1 MGGILS
7 RKDGDDSQGTA
18 SGPTLE
24 QKINQYAADLILR
37 SSFRDMKMLMRKEE
51 CDKLVILTSKVI
63 DQNFRKADIS
73 VMQGKID
80 QGQPANKSVEFIKE
94 TELRRESGKR
104 QEEKARLCDGL
115 ARYYVKIAHLFAAIS
130 QTVDPTYVYKVG
142 GPRGTRLSP
151 GLGLQS
157 SRLSPAQSYANYLS
171 PYDPRSPVAQSPA
184 MQSPV
189 MQSPD
194 MQSPVMQ
201 SPVMQSPAMQS
212 PGMQSPGMQSPGMQS
227 PGMQSPVMQSPVMQS
242 PVVQSP
248 GMQSPVVQ
256 HANGSAWATPRHDAQ
271 SGGMFPA
278 YAPGYMTS
286 PVPNAKGEIRLK
298 WNQLRN
304 LDAYEN
310 TQFVK
315 TELNG
320 FCSERLATLDPSGVL
335 QAPKLESLFEIKP
348 AVCGSN
354 RAYPDLER
362 VGGIPDLIELYRD
375 VYDPGTKQY
384 SGMSA
389 RMSSAY
395 RADLASFYK
404 VFTGNKVVPD
414 DIKSFADIKL
424 TDYSKLR
431 GCDKES
437 AQFPKKFDFKDG
449 VVHRN
454 NEGDTFF
461 TPAQGLTAG
470 QRPIPLDEV
479 TVRGP
484 WPDGAK
490 LKVLQHSAVG
500 EPGSRIQLWGK
511 LSDRWG
517 EFGEEESQRDLEI
530 VFINEPSGL
539 LRRGQTGTLKMKL
552 FSDYANKVREM
563 VRTSRENRDKL
574 LAILEKIFT
583 TATADGST
591 VVRIND
597 DLTEASL
604 DELIAKTRDTI
615 VGMYI
620 SCEKGFKEALA
631 IFDAIIDKLILDQS
645 VSIGEQLEERMN
657 EYVGS
662 EQIDLDAEATAA
674 LSEESA
680 PAEA

>member
-80 QGQPANKSVEFIKE
+80 QGQSANKSVEFIKE

-104 QEEKARLCDGL
+104 QEEKTQLCDGL

-157 SRLSPAQSYANYLS
+157 GRLSPAQSYASYLS
-171 PYDPRSPVAQSPA
+171 PYDPR
-184 MQSPV
+184 
-189 MQSPD
+189 
-194 MQSPVMQ
+194 
-201 SPVMQSPAMQS
+201 
-212 PGMQSPGMQSPGMQS
+212 SPGMQS

-242 PVVQSP
+242 P
-248 GMQSPVVQ
+248 GMQSPGAQ
-256 HANGSAWATPRHDAQ
+256 HASGSAWATPRHDAQ
-271 SGGMFPA
+271 SGGMFPT
-278 YAPGYMTS
+278 YAPGYMTG

-335 QAPKLESLFEIKP
+335 QAPELEALFEIKP

-375 VYDPGTKQY
+375 VYDPGAKQY

-461 TPAQGLTAG
+461 TPAQGSTAG

-479 TVRGP
+479 TVRGS
-484 WPDGAK
+484 WPDGTK

-517 EFGEEESQRDLEI
+517 EFGQEESQRDLEI
-530 VFINEPSGL
+530 VFVNEPSGL

-583 TATADGST
+583 TATVDGST